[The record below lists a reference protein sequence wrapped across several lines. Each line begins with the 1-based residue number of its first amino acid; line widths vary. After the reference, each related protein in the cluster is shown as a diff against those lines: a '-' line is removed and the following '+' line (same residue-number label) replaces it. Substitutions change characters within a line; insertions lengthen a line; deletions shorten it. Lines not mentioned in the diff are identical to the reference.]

1 MTPDR
6 LLSAIR
12 AALDDTERLALAAG
26 ERSRNWRAIGTV
38 AVDHDGESPFPIVYD
53 EGYPTEDEAEH
64 IARHDPAAVLRWVAA
79 MREIV
84 ALYEFVTGHGSAVD
98 HVRAMDMT
106 TGAESALRDVVRALA
121 RGLGIDPEET
131 P

>member
-1 MTPDR
+1 MTSPDR

-12 AALDDTERLALAAG
+12 AALDDTERLVGEYETWIGQRVAG
-26 ERSRNWRAIGTV
+26 HSYVLVTPPGWGP
-38 AVDHDGESPFPIVYD
+38 GEPFD
-53 EGYPTEDEAEH
+53 RDT
-64 IARHDPAAVLRWVAA
+64 VLRLVAA

-84 ALYEFVTGHGSAVD
+84 ALYEFVTGHGPAVD

-121 RGLGIDPEET
+121 HGLGIDPEDT
-131 P
+131 R